1 MTLQERMNAMKE
13 TFERTLS
20 AEKRDIRY
28 RATEDLRRS
37 GILDRVIKVG
47 APIPEFTL
55 PNARGEKV
63 SSADLHS
70 RGPLVAVSPM
80 REPYLRKMAEK
91 NHLEFDLLRDEG
103 NVVSAKFGLV
113 FRLPDDLIELYKT
126 FGADLVRFNGDDS
139 WTLPMPARFVIDQ
152 KGILW
157 HADVNADYTVRPDPS
172 ETIAVLKNPRV

>member
-20 AEKRDIRY
+20 PEKRDIRY

-70 RGPLVAVSPM
+70 RGPLVMTFYRGVRRSYSNIELEALQESLHELKATAATLVSVSPT
-80 REPYLRKMAEK
+80 RAPHLRK
-91 NHLEFDLLRDEG
+91 
-103 NVVSAKFGLV
+103 
-113 FRLPDDLIELYKT
+113 
-126 FGADLVRFNGDDS
+126 
-139 WTLPMPARFVIDQ
+139 
-152 KGILW
+152 
-157 HADVNADYTVRPDPS
+157 
-172 ETIAVLKNPRV
+172 

>member
-1 MTLQERMNAMKE
+1 MTLQERMNAMRE

-20 AEKRDIRY
+20 PEKRDIRH

-70 RGPLVAVSPM
+70 RGPLVM
-80 REPYLRKMAEK
+80 
-91 NHLEFDLLRDEG
+91 
-103 NVVSAKFGLV
+103 
-113 FRLPDDLIELYKT
+113 T
-126 FGADLVRFNGDDS
+126 FYRGV
-139 WTLPMPARFVIDQ
+139 W
-152 KGILW
+152 
-157 HADVNADYTVRPDPS
+157 
-172 ETIAVLKNPRV
+172 

>member
-20 AEKRDIRY
+20 PEKRDIRY

-63 SSADLHS
+63 SSADMHS
-70 RGPLVAVSPM
+70 RGPLVMTFYRGVWGTYCNM
-80 REPYLRKMAEK
+80 E
-91 NHLEFDLLRDEG
+91 LEALQESLQEIK
-103 NVVSAKFGLV
+103 A
-113 FRLPDDLIELYKT
+113 T
-126 FGADLVRFNGDDS
+126 GATTASVTS
-139 WTLPMPARFVIDQ
+139 TC
-152 KGILW
+152 
-157 HADVNADYTVRPDPS
+157 RPD
-172 ETIAVLKNPRV
+172 

>member
-20 AEKRDIRY
+20 AEKRDTRH

-70 RGPLVAVSPM
+70 RGPLVM
-80 REPYLRKMAEK
+80 
-91 NHLEFDLLRDEG
+91 
-103 NVVSAKFGLV
+103 
-113 FRLPDDLIELYKT
+113 T
-126 FGADLVRFNGDDS
+126 FYRGV
-139 WTLPMPARFVIDQ
+139 W
-152 KGILW
+152 
-157 HADVNADYTVRPDPS
+157 
-172 ETIAVLKNPRV
+172 